1 MKSTTWERR
10 FEKMAVEG
18 FNKTTKTR
26 TVPWEES
33 SPFPWIHS
41 PAISGG
47 IRFSLFREEVGRCF
61 LVSWKK
67 RFLIV

>member
-26 TVPWEES
+26 TVPWE
-33 SPFPWIHS
+33 P
-41 PAISGG
+41 
-47 IRFSLFREEVGRCF
+47 
-61 LVSWKK
+61 
-67 RFLIV
+67 